1 MAVQN
6 NRNNPPA
13 PWGRAAVKEE
23 VMACGS
29 GRSGYRVIIAIMS
42 SCWQSVDRLL
52 VGPGGMSYHTWP
64 CDLTPWA
71 TKPFQ
76 QASKPASTPASKP
89 ASKPASQQASQPASK
104 PAPGSK
110 PASKPASQHAGMP
123 ASKQPASQQS
133 CGSMVGAGGKGP
145 SPEDE

>member
-89 ASKPASQQASQPASK
+89 ASQQASQPASK